1 MSERQFIEEQFV
13 IAFAHS
19 MMVEVPDQEVQ
30 DAFITFVVAK
40 RKYAETKAKI
50 TDNFVRDCIPE
61 FINKLYRGEINNG

>member
-19 MMVEVPDQEVQ
+19 MMVEVPDHEVQ
-30 DAFITFVVAK
+30 DAFITFVIAK
-40 RKYAETKAKI
+40 RKYAETKSKI
-50 TDNFVRDCIPE
+50 TDSFVRDCIPE

>member
-30 DAFITFVVAK
+30 DAFITFVIAK
-40 RKYAETKAKI
+40 RKYQKPKQRKTE
-50 TDNFVRDCIPE
+50 DFVRNCIPK
-61 FINKLYRGEINNG
+61 FINILYRDRRTLW